1 MFCTF
6 FFINDKQ
13 IPKLSIELFF
23 LKNLSLEMKKLSFFK
38 ERVNDNFLL
47 FKSYLPQL
55 TTVSLFFCFKTNN
68 PSFYYEKDLANNVVN
83 QSCNPIQCRV
93 LEITPTD
100 HFKSLK
106 NLIKL
111 AKYSLLF
118 TWKKFF
124 ILVTR

>member
-1 MFCTF
+1 
-6 FFINDKQ
+6 
-13 IPKLSIELFF
+13 
-23 LKNLSLEMKKLSFFK
+23 MKKLSFFK

-55 TTVSLFFCFKTNN
+55 TTVSLFFSFKTNN
-68 PSFYYEKDLANNVVN
+68 PSLYYDLADNVVN
-83 QSCNPIQCRV
+83 QSWNPIQCRT

-106 NLIKL
+106 NLLKL
-111 AKYSLLF
+111 AKCFLLF